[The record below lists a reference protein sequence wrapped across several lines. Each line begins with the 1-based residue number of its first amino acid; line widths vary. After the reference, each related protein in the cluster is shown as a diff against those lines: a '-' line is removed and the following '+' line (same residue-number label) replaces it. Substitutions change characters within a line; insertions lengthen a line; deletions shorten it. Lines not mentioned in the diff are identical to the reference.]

1 MTTKQDLST
10 PIAASA
16 LGSLRSPTSWRPL
29 PQLTPAR
36 AADVLRRASV
46 GDARDFFEYA
56 ADIEEKNLHYASV
69 LQTRKLAVTGLEY
82 NIVPADDSRA
92 ARKAADIVRYVIND
106 GIDDFN
112 GLLNDLLDALSKG
125 ISVSEMMFDTSRN
138 DGLWVPSTII
148 HRPARFFQ
156 YDRNTQSELRLYDGS
171 YDGAVLP
178 PNRMI
183 CHLPKIKTGIPLLGG
198 LARSAMWAWVY
209 KTHAQDNWAS
219 FAEMFGKPMILG
231 KYDAGA
237 QSNDLD
243 VLKRAVRDFAND
255 ARATVPKDMILEL
268 LESGSK
274 SASADLYERLCTY
287 MDMQISKAVLGQT
300 LTADSGGGSFAQ
312 GKVHNEVR
320 FDLTKADAKALAST
334 LNKQLIAPLVNL
346 NIGLGAPMPHIE
358 FDVVEP
364 EDLTALSG
372 QIVQLVQIGTRIPE
386 SWVRKKWNIPETKD
400 GDVLLGITSPTPAA
414 PATVATATQ
423 AQQPAPTPAPTSVNK
438 EGIDGETN
446 QLSNAAVKGMD
457 AMVSALGEM
466 VAKAESL
473 EQLQET
479 ILAAYGSLD
488 NAALVKMMEAAF
500 ALAALKGMSDAKP

>member
-1 MTTKQDLST
+1 MQKQDLST
-10 PIAASA
+10 PIAAPA

-56 ADIEEKNLHYASV
+56 GDIEEKNLHYASV

-92 ARKAADIVRYVIND
+92 ARKAADMVRYVIND

-112 GLLNDLLDALSKG
+112 GILNDLLDALSKG

-138 DGLWVPSTII
+138 DGLWVPSTIV

-156 YDRNTQSELRLYDGS
+156 YDRNTHSELRLYDGS
-171 YDGAVLP
+171 YDGAVLL

-183 CHLPKIKTGIPLLGG
+183 CHLPKIRTGIPLLGG

-219 FAEMFGKPMILG
+219 FAEMFGKPMLLG
-231 KYDAGA
+231 RYDAGA

-243 VLKRAVRDFAND
+243 IIKRAVRDFAND
-255 ARATVPKDMILEL
+255 ARAVIPKDMMIEL

-274 SASADLYERLCTY
+274 SASADLYERLATY
-287 MDMQISKAVLGQT
+287 MDMQVSKCVLGQT

-320 FDLTKADAKALAST
+320 FDLTKADAKSLAST

-346 NIGLGAPMPHIE
+346 NIGQGTPMPHIE
-358 FDVVEP
+358 FDVQEP
-364 EDLTALSG
+364 EDMTALAD
-372 QIVQLVQIGTRIPE
+372 QLSKLVPLGLQVDQAWVRTKWGIPE
-386 SWVRKKWNIPETKD
+386 PAQ
-400 GDVLLGITSPTPAA
+400 GAVLLGIPEPTTPNTA
-414 PATVATATQ
+414 ATATQ
-423 AQQPAPTPAPTSVNK
+423 AQQSAPEGVNK
-438 EGIDGETN
+438 EGVEAESA
-446 QLSNAAVKGMD
+446 QLYNAAKAPMNTMID
-457 AMVSALGEM
+457 ALQAMV
-466 VAKAESL
+466 
-473 EQLQET
+473 
-479 ILAAYGSLD
+479 
-488 NAALVKMMEAAF
+488 NAATTIEELQALVLSAYDHIADSRKMVNIMAAAF
-500 ALAALKGMSDAKP
+500 ALAELKGMDNAKP

>member
-29 PQLTPAR
+29 PQLTPTR

-69 LQTRKLAVTGLEY
+69 LQTRKLAVSGLEY
-82 NIVPADDSRA
+82 NIVPADDSRV
-92 ARKAADIVRYVIND
+92 ARKAADMVRYVIDD

-125 ISVSEMMFDTSRN
+125 ISVSEMLFDTSRN
-138 DGLWVPSTII
+138 DNLWVPSTII

-156 YDRNTQSELRLYDGS
+156 YDRNTMSELRLYDGS
-171 YDGAVLP
+171 YDGAAIE
-178 PNRMI
+178 PNRVI
-183 CHLPKIKTGIPLLGG
+183 CHLPKIKTGIPILGG

-237 QSNDLD
+237 QANDLNT
-243 VLKRAVRDFAND
+243 LKRAVTDFAND
-255 ARATVPKDMILEL
+255 ARAIVPKDMIIEL
-268 LESGSK
+268 IESGSK
-274 SASADLYERLCTY
+274 SASADLYERLATY
-287 MDMQISKAVLGQT
+287 MDMQVSKCVLGQT

-334 LNKQLIAPLVNL
+334 LNKQLIAPIVRLNL
-346 NIGLGAPMPHIE
+346 GVDTPMPKIE
-358 FDVVEP
+358 FDVIEP
-364 EDLTALSG
+364 EDMTALAD
-372 QIVQLVQIGTRIPE
+372 QLSKLVPLGLQVDQA
-386 SWVRKKWNIPETKD
+386 WVRKKWGIPEPAQDAT
-400 GDVLLGITSPTPAA
+400 LLITSPTPAA
-414 PATVATATQ
+414 PAPVATATQ
-423 AQQPAPTPAPTSVNK
+423 AQQTTPPPAPEGVNK
-438 EGIDGETN
+438 EGVDGAID
-446 QLSNAAVKGMD
+446 QLSNAAKAPMN
-457 AMVSALGEM
+457 AMVEALGVM
-466 VAKAESL
+466 VAKAESI
-473 EQLQET
+473 EQLQEMMLT
-479 ILAAYGSLD
+479 AYEGLD
-488 NAALVKMMEAAF
+488 NSELVKMMEAAF